1 MVLHVSV
8 NERIDQREVITRLTE
23 MQYTRNDVN
32 FERGTFRVRGEVID
46 VFPAESEK
54 LAIRITL
61 FEDEIE
67 SLHELDPLTGQM
79 IRKIDRTT
87 IFPKTHYVTPK
98 NTIDSVIGPIQAELK
113 KRLTE
118 LREANKLIEAQRL
131 QERVTY
137 DIEMMCQLGYCQ
149 GIENYSRFLSHR
161 KPGQAPPTLMDYLP
175 KDALLFID
183 ESHVTVSQIGA
194 MYRGDRSRKSTLVEY
209 GFRLPSAMDNR
220 PLKFD
225 EFEKLMP
232 QTVFISA
239 TPGAYEHQH
248 SDNHVECVVRPTGL
262 LDPPIEVL
270 PVSTQVDNLL
280 SQIHACQEQGGRVLV
295 TTLTK
300 KMAEDLTAYLA
311 EHGIKVRYLHS
322 DIGTVERMEILH
334 DLRLGLFDVLIGINL
349 LREGLDIPEVAL
361 VAILDA
367 DKEGFLRSERSLI
380 QTVGRAARNVQGRV
394 VFYADTITDS
404 MKKAM
409 DETERRRTIQ
419 TQFNKK
425 HGITPQ
431 GIKKAVKDTLNA
443 QGESVDKKPAD
454 CEEQRVLTMQVK
466 ERKKHLEMLEKK
478 MFDCAQNLD
487 FEQAASLRDQI
498 AAINDLLYKNN
509 LS

>member
-8 NERIDQREVITRLTE
+8 NERIDQRDVISRLTE
-23 MQYTRNDVN
+23 MQYTRNDIN

-54 LAIRITL
+54 LAIRISL

-98 NTIDSVIGPIQAELK
+98 NTIDSVIGPIQSELK
-113 KRLTE
+113 ARLKE
-118 LREANKLIEAQRL
+118 LRDANKLIESQRL

-220 PLKFD
+220 PLKFE
-225 EFEKLMP
+225 EFEQLMP

-239 TPGAYEHQH
+239 TPGAYELQH

-262 LDPPIEVL
+262 LDPPIEIL
-270 PVSTQVDNLL
+270 PVGTQVDNLL
-280 SQIHACQEQGGRVLV
+280 SQIHTCREQGGRVLV

-300 KMAEDLTAYLA
+300 KMAEDLTSYLA
-311 EHGIKVRYLHS
+311 
-322 DIGTVERMEILH
+322 
-334 DLRLGLFDVLIGINL
+334 
-349 LREGLDIPEVAL
+349 
-361 VAILDA
+361 
-367 DKEGFLRSERSLI
+367 
-380 QTVGRAARNVQGRV
+380 
-394 VFYADTITDS
+394 DT
-404 MKKAM
+404 A
-409 DETERRRTIQ
+409 
-419 TQFNKK
+419 
-425 HGITPQ
+425 
-431 GIKKAVKDTLNA
+431 
-443 QGESVDKKPAD
+443 
-454 CEEQRVLTMQVK
+454 
-466 ERKKHLEMLEKK
+466 
-478 MFDCAQNLD
+478 
-487 FEQAASLRDQI
+487 
-498 AAINDLLYKNN
+498 
-509 LS
+509 